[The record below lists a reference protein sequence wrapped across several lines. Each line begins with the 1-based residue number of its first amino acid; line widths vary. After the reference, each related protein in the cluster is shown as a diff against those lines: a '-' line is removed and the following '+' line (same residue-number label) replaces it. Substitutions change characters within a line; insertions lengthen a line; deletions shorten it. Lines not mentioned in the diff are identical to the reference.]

1 MNCVMCECIDLS
13 WYSCTTIHVV
23 FNGSLMYTSIFSRPI
38 ALNTAAQWHTG
49 HVTGAPHR
57 EAETG
62 GETVCLNECRRH
74 CMIVV
79 VYKYQKW
86 TAPRTSHFGGTRVN
100 VFVRDCE
107 TLGSESE
114 RLLLHSYHIL
124 KLRQCDG
131 TEHRK
136 KKKSL
141 SLQLKST
148 VDSLREKHSGAVL
161 IIHTLD
167 ETHRYVPLL
176 RTMPITFTCSQTSQ
190 RPIWATVKN
199 ITEQLFTHQYFATV
213 Y

>member
-1 MNCVMCECIDLS
+1 
-13 WYSCTTIHVV
+13 
-23 FNGSLMYTSIFSRPI
+23 
-38 ALNTAAQWHTG
+38 
-49 HVTGAPHR
+49 
-57 EAETG
+57 
-62 GETVCLNECRRH
+62 
-74 CMIVV
+74 MIVV

-114 RLLLHSYHIL
+114 RLLQHSYHIL

-199 ITEQLFTHQYFATV
+199 ITEQLFTHQYFANV
-213 Y
+213 YQFLCPALICQSLKYSTSTGKNVLHDNNIRAIHQTLKK

>member
-1 MNCVMCECIDLS
+1 
-13 WYSCTTIHVV
+13 
-23 FNGSLMYTSIFSRPI
+23 MYTSIFSRPI

-62 GETVCLNECRRH
+62 GETLCLNEGRRH

-114 RLLLHSYHIL
+114 RLLQHSYHIL

-136 KKKSL
+136 KKKELIASVKINSWL
-141 SLQLKST
+141 PQRKAQWSCSY
-148 VDSLREKHSGAVL
+148 HSYIGRDTQICALV
-161 IIHTLD
+161 
-167 ETHRYVPLL
+167 THNAYHLHL
-176 RTMPITFTCSQTSQ
+176 
-190 RPIWATVKN
+190 
-199 ITEQLFTHQYFATV
+199 
-213 Y
+213 